1 MGDIVL
7 SWSYTEEFVPEGEP
21 ARLARLRAAEFGLTP
36 VSTGTGA
43 ALRALAA
50 TISARSVVEIGTGT
64 GVAASWLLEGMASD
78 GVLTSID
85 VEAEYQ
91 RAAREAFALAEIRP
105 ARTRLIAGR
114 ALDVLPR
121 LADGAYD
128 LVLVDTD
135 PSEAVET
142 VEQAWRVLRPG
153 GILALAGALANGRV
167 ADPARRDEETVALR
181 ELGRSLR
188 DREDSVVALLP
199 VGDGLLISVHR

>member
-7 SWSYTEEFVPEGEP
+7 SWSYTEEFVPESEP
-21 ARLARLRAAEFGLTP
+21 ARAARLRAAEFGLTP

-50 TISARSVVEIGTGT
+50 TVGARSVAEIGTGT
-64 GVAASWLLEGMASD
+64 GVASVWLLEGMADD

-91 RAAREAFALAEIRP
+91 RAAREAFTMAGVKP

-135 PSEAVET
+135 PAETVET
-142 VEQAWRVLRPG
+142 VEAAWRVLRPG
-153 GILALAGALANGRV
+153 GILALAGALARGRV
-167 ADPARRDEETVALR
+167 ADPARRDEETVAFR
-181 ELGRSLR
+181 ELGRALR

-199 VGDGLLISVHR
+199 VGDGLLMAVHR